1 MTFKGNSPF
10 GSPSQPGPMASGPS
24 PLPPQRP
31 SAAVTPRASSNWVTV
46 AWIVATAMLT
56 VVLGAGAA
64 FVDNSRGGS
73 TAGETGEVTSVP
85 FVPREQT
92 GESEES
98 EATTPTVPTVTPS
111 TTAL

>member
-1 MTFKGNSPF
+1 MTFNGNSPF

-31 SAAVTPRASSNWVTV
+31 SAAAIPRASSTWVTV
-46 AWIVATAMLT
+46 AWIVATALLT

-73 TAGETGEVTSVP
+73 TAGETSEVTSVP
-85 FVPREQT
+85 LAPPEQT
-92 GESEES
+92 GESEEP
-98 EATTPTVPTVTPS
+98 EPATPTVPTATPS